1 MSTESL
7 IWILIGVIYV
17 CALVLSYK
25 RKFNELAQTEVKVQ
39 NKRQAKKSPQMSVIN
54 YCKAH

>member
-7 IWILIGVIYV
+7 LWILIGVIYA

-39 NKRQAKKSPQMSVIN
+39 IKGKL
-54 YCKAH
+54 